1 MFPKFN
7 EGIRMIRHR
16 EIKGL
21 VRHCT
26 ISKTSTGKFF
36 VSILCEVEHEPLTP
50 VNVGLDLEI
59 KDFVVTSE
67 GIKFENNHYLKKHAK
82 RLAKAQRHLSRKAMG
97 SKGRRRQGLKTS
109 AIYEKIANTRH
120 DLLHKIYTRI
130 TNEYDTICVENLN
143 VKGTMANRKLA
154 RHI

>member
-1 MFPKFN
+1 LQTALRNLDTAYQIFRAGRAEKPRFKTKRKKNSFTILQHVKAAGDKILFPKFN

-82 RLAKAQRHLSRKAMG
+82 RLAKAQRHLS
-97 SKGRRRQGLKTS
+97 
-109 AIYEKIANTRH
+109 
-120 DLLHKIYTRI
+120 
-130 TNEYDTICVENLN
+130 
-143 VKGTMANRKLA
+143 
-154 RHI
+154 

>member
-1 MFPKFN
+1 
-7 EGIRMIRHR
+7 
-16 EIKGL
+16 
-21 VRHCT
+21 
-26 ISKTSTGKFF
+26 
-36 VSILCEVEHEPLTP
+36 
-50 VNVGLDLEI
+50 
-59 KDFVVTSE
+59 
-67 GIKFENNHYLKKHAK
+67 
-82 RLAKAQRHLSRKAMG
+82 MG
-97 SKGRRRQGLKTS
+97 SKGRLRQGLKTS